1 MNISA
6 PFIHRPVATTLLTL
20 AMALAG
26 GIAFFLLPVAP
37 LPNVD
42 IPTVMVQATLPGASP
57 ETVATSVT
65 TPLER
70 HLGAIAGVTEMTSSS
85 SVSSSRIILQ
95 FDMSRDVNGAAR
107 DVEAAIQGA
116 RVDLP
121 ATLRT
126 NPEYREFNPANAP
139 IVSLALTSP
148 TLTPGQIYDSASTI
162 IEQKLLQIE
171 GVGEVDVGGA
181 SLPAVR
187 VELNPRA
194 LFKYGI
200 GLEDIR
206 AALTAANANSPKGFL
221 EDPEHHYQV
230 YVNDTATDAAAY
242 KPLIVAY
249 RNNRPVRLED
259 VADVYDGVENVRNLG
274 LDNGVPAVRVQ
285 VHQQTGANIIQTIKR
300 VEAVIP
306 EIQASIP
313 QSIKIT
319 TRGDRTATIRA
330 SLRDVEFTLLVST
343 LLVILVVFI
352 ALRNPRAALI
362 PAVVVPV
369 ALIGTFGVM
378 YLLGFTLDNLSLM
391 ALTIATG
398 FVVDDAIVMLENISR
413 HREEG
418 MPPFKAALEGAR
430 EVGFTVLSMSV
441 SLIAVFLPILLMTG
455 LVGRLFREFA
465 VSLSVAIMLSLVLSL
480 TTTPCMC
487 AHVLGDMH
495 ARVGSFVDRFLAYME
510 RRFNAMQDFYAH
522 TLRAALAHPRLVIS
536 ILGATVAL
544 NFYLFAVI
552 PKGFFPQEDT
562 GVIQGMLRAD
572 EDVSFKAME
581 GRLRQALS
589 IVGMDQA
596 VESYGGFTNGG
607 GGFGGANTAQLFI
620 DLKPL
625 SQRHGL
631 SSDQVIARLRR
642 ELSRLTG
649 ARLFLQVQQDIR
661 AGGRQG
667 NAEYQYTLLGD
678 DLNQLN
684 TWAPKITEALKQVPQ
699 LADVSSDQQDSG
711 LDIRLNVD
719 RPTAARL
726 GVGLTALDNTLY
738 DAFGQR
744 QVSTIYEDKNQYHV
758 VMEVAPEFWQN
769 PATLRD
775 IWVSTA
781 GGALSGTQ
789 ATAAAVGDFSIA
801 PQPASGAGS
810 GAAPAGTTG
819 GATLSRTPAAATV
832 PATTSVASASSSA
845 TGVTAAAQAAEQ
857 AATQA
862 SAQQSA
868 RAATQA
874 AGGSA
879 GSAGGTTSST
889 TSSISAAS
897 LAAQNAQLNAL
908 TNSGRGAASTGA
920 SLSTL
925 AETMVP
931 LSAFANYGAGT
942 TPMQVQHQGNFV
954 ATTISFNL
962 PLGVTLGQATVAIE
976 RTMQQLHVPVGIH
989 GSFAGTAQVYQDFLS
1004 NELLL
1009 ILAALGAVYIVLGIL
1024 YESFIHPITILS
1036 TLPSAGIG
1044 AVLAL
1049 MVFNTPFTLV
1059 ALIGVFLLIGIVKK
1073 NAIIMIDVAITT
1085 ERERGIDARSAIYEA
1100 CLLRFRPIMMT
1111 TFAAL
1116 FGALPLAV
1124 TTGNG
1129 AELRQPLGIAIV
1141 GGLALSQVLTLYT
1154 TPIVY
1159 LYMDRFRIWLSGL
1172 FRGRQRRQIG
1182 GALQR
1187 PA

>member
-1 MNISA
+1 
-6 PFIHRPVATTLLTL
+6 
-20 AMALAG
+20 
-26 GIAFFLLPVAP
+26 
-37 LPNVD
+37 
-42 IPTVMVQATLPGASP
+42 
-57 ETVATSVT
+57 
-65 TPLER
+65 
-70 HLGAIAGVTEMTSSS
+70 

-121 ATLRT
+121 ATLRS
-126 NPEYREFNPANAP
+126 NPQYREFNPANAP
-139 IVSLALTSP
+139 ILSLALTSP

-162 IEQKLLQIE
+162 IQQKLLQIE

-206 AALTAANANSPKGFL
+206 AALTAANANAPKGFL
-221 EDPEHHYQV
+221 EDPDHHYQI
-230 YVNDTATDAAAY
+230 YVNDTAADAAAY

-259 VADVYDGVENVRNLG
+259 VADVSDGVENVRNLG
-274 LDNGVPAVRVQ
+274 LDNGVRAIRVQ

-300 VEAVIP
+300 VQAVIP
-306 EIQASIP
+306 AIQASIP
-313 QSIKIT
+313 QSIRIT
-319 TRGDRTATIRA
+319 QRGDRTATIRG
-330 SLRDVEFTLLVST
+330 SLRDVEFTLMVST
-343 LLVILVVFI
+343 LLVIFVVFV

-418 MPPFKAALEGAR
+418 MPPFRAALQGAR

-441 SLIAVFLPILLMTG
+441 SLIAVFLPILLMPG
-455 LVGRLFREFA
+455 LIGRLLREFA
-465 VSLSVAIMLSLVLSL
+465 VSLSVAILLSLVLSL

-487 AHVLGDMH
+487 AHVLGNIH
-495 ARVGSFVDRFLAYME
+495 ARAGSLLDRFLAHME
-510 RRFNAMQDFYAH
+510 RRFNAMQGFYAH

-544 NFYLFAVI
+544 NFYLFAVV

-562 GVIQGMLRAD
+562 GVIQGVLRAD
-572 EDVSFKAME
+572 QDVSFKAME
-581 GRLRQALS
+581 SRLRQALS
-589 IVGMDQA
+589 IVGNDPA
-596 VESYGGFTNGG
+596 VDSYGGFTNGG

-625 SQRHGL
+625 SQRHGM

-642 ELSRLTG
+642 ELSKLTG

-678 DLNQLN
+678 DLNELN
-684 TWAPKITEALKQVPQ
+684 TWAPKITEALKHVPQ
-699 LADVSSDQQDSG
+699 LADVNSDQQDAG

-769 PATLRD
+769 PSTLKD

-789 ATAAAVGDFSIA
+789 ATAAAVGDFSGA
-801 PQPASGAGS
+801 RRPATGG
-810 GAAPAGTTG
+810 GGGAPAGTTG
-819 GATLSRTPAAATV
+819 GATLSRSAAAA
-832 PATTSVASASSSA
+832 PAPANTTAARAASSA
-845 TGVTAAAQAAEQ
+845 TGVTAAAQTAAR
-857 AATQA
+857 AAAQA
-862 SAQQSA
+862 SAQAS
-868 RAATQA
+868 RAAAQA
-874 AGGSA
+874 GGGTGAGAGGST
-879 GSAGGTTSST
+879 GSTTSST
-889 TSSISAAS
+889 SAAS
-897 LAAQNAQLNAL
+897 LAARNAQLNAL

-925 AETMVP
+925 AETMIP
-931 LSAFANYGAGT
+931 LSAFASYGPGN

-962 PLGVTLGQATVAIE
+962 PLGVTLGQATQAIE
-976 RTMQQLHVPVGIH
+976 RTMQQLHVPIGVH
-989 GSFAGTAQVYQDFLS
+989 GTFAGTAQVYQNFLS

-1049 MVFNTPFTLV
+1049 LVFNTPFTLV

-1073 NAIIMIDVAITT
+1073 NAIIMIDVAIST
-1085 ERERGIDARSAIYEA
+1085 ERERSIDARTAIYDA

-1111 TFAAL
+1111 TFAAM

-1141 GGLALSQVLTLYT
+1141 GGLALSQILTLYT

-1159 LYMDRFRIWLSGL
+1159 LYMDRFRIWLGGL
-1172 FRGRQRRQIG
+1172 FRGGQRPLIG
-1182 GALQR
+1182 GAQQR